1 MAAPD
6 IPGTSVFFDLE
17 AEHAVLKTCL
27 RYPEAPGDAIA
38 LGLKPTHFS
47 EQNGVIFAAILAIAD
62 TDTKVSTATV
72 ARHLAN
78 LDQLERA
85 GGRSAIEDIF
95 RTADTGLTPYGQAV
109 LERASARR
117 EYQLVQRHLQA
128 ITAPGADVSREI
140 AAFRSALLS
149 EDAEAVRQDGPR
161 SVREIIEQGGMERI
175 EEWLADPRAIRGIR
189 MGQPELDRLMG
200 GLVAKRMSV
209 VGASTS
215 AGKTQWMQHM
225 ARFAAIGGHPTL
237 LLSTEMSVEDNL
249 FRWAFLEAGQDKLTA
264 ERYGMTEDE
273 KRVFRSHVFTLAERP
288 IYAWEMGGFD
298 TARIRV
304 AVRRMR
310 ARYGIKLVLLDMMN
324 GVDFEIAKGENM
336 AQAMGRVMAGL
347 HALAVGEDV
356 HLMATA
362 HVNRRAMQSG
372 EVLGLNDFRDSAAV
386 EQWAD
391 QAIMLMPVDQQGA
404 VISREQAQQDAAHMG
419 YVRVLANLCKN
430 RFGSLGMVRMNLDW
444 DAGGKF
450 VDPSIRAALSGDERD
465 D

>member
-6 IPGTSVFFDLE
+6 IPGTSVFFDHE
-17 AEHAVLKTCL
+17 AEQAVLKTCL

-38 LGLKPTHFS
+38 LGLKPAHFS
-47 EQNGVIFAAILAIAD
+47 EQNGLIFSAILAIAD
-62 TDTKVSTATV
+62 TDTKVSTTTV

-95 RTADTGLTPYGQAV
+95 RTADTGLSYAHAV
-109 LERASARR
+109 LERAAARR
-117 EYQLVQRHLQA
+117 EYQLVTRHLQA
-128 ITAPGADVSREI
+128 LTMPGADVAREM
-140 AAFRSALLS
+140 AAFRNALLS
-149 EDAEAVRQDGPR
+149 DDAEAVRQDGPM

-175 EEWLADPRAIRGIR
+175 HDWLQDPKKIRGIHT
-189 MGQPELDRLMG
+189 GQPEMDRLMG

-209 VGASTS
+209 VGAATS

-249 FRWAFLEAGQDKLTA
+249 FRWAFQEAGFDRLAA
-264 ERYGMTEDE
+264 ERNGMSEDL
-273 KRVFRSHVFTLAERP
+273 KRDFLESVFTLAERP

-298 TARIRV
+298 LPRIRV

-324 GVDFEIAKGENM
+324 GVDFEIAKGENT

-362 HVNRRAMQSG
+362 HVNRAAMTRND
-372 EVLGLNDFRDSAAV
+372 VLGLNDFRDSAAV

-391 QAIMLMPVDQQGA
+391 QALMLMPVDQSGA
-404 VISREQAQQDAAHMG
+404 VITREQANRDAAQLG

-430 RFGSLGMVRMNLDW
+430 RFGSLGMVRMHLDW

-450 VDPSIRAALSGDERD
+450 LDPREAA
-465 D
+465 